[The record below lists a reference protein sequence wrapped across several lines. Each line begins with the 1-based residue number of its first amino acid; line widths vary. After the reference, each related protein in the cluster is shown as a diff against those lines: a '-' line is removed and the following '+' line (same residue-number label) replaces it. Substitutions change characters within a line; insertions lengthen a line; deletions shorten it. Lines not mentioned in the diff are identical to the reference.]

1 MLITVFL
8 SSLVLVFARQTQLAV
23 TVAEQRMSQTQA
35 RWIAD
40 GVVQGVLADLQWSL
54 DSGEVPSLDFVEPDA
69 GQVGQGL
76 YWILYNDTAENDL
89 YSTKTFG
96 LQSLCGL
103 LNLNMPVAQ
112 LINQQALPLLPQM
125 DSDLA
130 SVIYDWRDGDDEAG
144 GIAIQGG
151 NNSSTG
157 GSGAETDYYLSRNV
171 PYPAK
176 NGAFTT
182 VRELQLLRGFKPS
195 IVFGEDTNRNGLLDQ
210 NENDGNA
217 SPPEDNANGRLDRG
231 LLDYV
236 SIYGQEPNVTVTG
249 EERINVND
257 NASQPDLLALFQDVF
272 DEDDAGR
279 TAALIA
285 QERSEGSFLSV
296 LDVKRRL
303 GSQLSDEDFE
313 IIEPR
318 LTITNQDTST
328 GLTNVLL
335 APEEV
340 IAAVTG
346 DEDMARDIVNAR
358 PLDGSTSLL
367 WLLDAVDEEEAARV
381 AGLFTTRSFQFSADI
396 VALSGDGRGFV
407 RLLAVF
413 ETLSDNGQE
422 IEEPRVVQIQDLT
435 HLGWPLDPEIRQ
447 DLRQGV
453 SAEEVAAKYGSR
465 IQ

>member
-23 TVAEQRMSQTQA
+23 TIAKQQMSQAQA

-40 GVVQGVLADLQWSL
+40 GVVQGVLADLQLSI
-54 DSGEVPSLDFVEPDA
+54 DSSVVPSLDFVEPNA

-76 YWILYNDTAENDL
+76 YWILYNDTTGNEVYA
-89 YSTKTFG
+89 TKTFG
-96 LQSLCGL
+96 LQDMCGK
-103 LNLNMPVAQ
+103 LNLNMSTLQ
-112 LINQQALPLLPQM
+112 LINRQVLPLLPQM

-130 SVIYDWRDGDDEAG
+130 SVIYDWRDGDDEPGVMVAENANLSG
-144 GIAIQGG
+144 
-151 NNSSTG
+151 G
-157 GSGAETDYYLSRNV
+157 GSGAEADYYLSQRM

-176 NGAFTT
+176 NGEFTT
-182 VRELQLLRGFKPS
+182 VYELMLLRGFDDA
-195 IVFGEDTNRNGLLDQ
+195 ILLGEDANQNGLLDD

-236 SIYGQEPNVTVTG
+236 SVYGREPNITMAG
-249 EERINVND
+249 DERIDVND
-257 NASQPDLLALFQDVF
+257 NASQPDLLAFFQDVLG
-272 DEDDAGR
+272 EENAGR
-279 TAALIA
+279 IAAQIA
-285 QERSEGSFLSV
+285 QESSDVIFSSV
-296 LDVKRRL
+296 LDIKRRL
-303 GSQLSDEDFE
+303 GPQLSDENFE
-313 IIEPR
+313 VIEPR
-318 LTITNQDTST
+318 LTTADQDTLT
-328 GLTNVLL
+328 GLINVLS
-335 APEEV
+335 ASEEV

-358 PLDGSTSLL
+358 PQDGSTSLL
-367 WLLDAVDEEEAARV
+367 WLLDAVDDEEEAARV

-422 IEEPRVVQIQDLT
+422 IEAPRVVQIQDLT

-447 DLRQGV
+447 ELRQGV
-453 SAEEVAAKYGSR
+453 SAEAVATKYGSR